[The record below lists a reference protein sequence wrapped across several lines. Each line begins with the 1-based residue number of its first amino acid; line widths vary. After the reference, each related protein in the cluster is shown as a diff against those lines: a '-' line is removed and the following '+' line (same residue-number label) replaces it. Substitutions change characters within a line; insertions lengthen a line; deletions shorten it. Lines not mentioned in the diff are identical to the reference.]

1 MKKNFFK
8 IFNQYIDR
16 QLDKVSPNLK
26 RFKWPFVAFGVIKKL
41 ALLFVF
47 VAQCFSAQTLSSN
60 LSKEKIA
67 LGEKATFRVTING
80 LEGKDVISKPKNELL
95 PFHLEET
102 KDEIN
107 KTYDQYTRT
116 IEFQVFEE
124 GKFIIPELE
133 FSINGAET
141 IKTIPY
147 EITVYNPVNADDQI
161 NDSMN
166 NKQVDLGFSDYW
178 EMYKWYVLGT
188 FIVIALLFVFLGM
201 FKNGVF
207 GKNNKEKPSI
217 HKTLLDLKNLEKKKF
232 AENGNFR
239 MFYVELIDITRDF
252 LTKQYRIPADVLLT
266 DDLIDLM
273 KKTNRISTEN
283 EKVVEEIFLRGD
295 LVKFAKTFPTKEL
308 MQKDFGEIYDF
319 VERSTVDIE
328 AEHLREVN

>member
-1 MKKNFFK
+1 MKKISKKIK
-8 IFNQYIDR
+8 IFFFF
-16 QLDKVSPNLK
+16 LLSVL
-26 RFKWPFVAFGVIKKL
+26 AF
-41 ALLFVF
+41 
-47 VAQCFSAQTLSSN
+47 AQTLSSN
-60 LSKEKIA
+60 LSKDKIA
-67 LGEKATFRVTING
+67 LGEKVTFRVSDNNLRG
-80 LEGKDVISKPKNELL
+80 RDVIYKTKNELL
-95 PFHLEET
+95 PFHFEET
-102 KDEIN
+102 KDDIT
-107 KTYDQYTRT
+107 KTFDNYSRT
-116 IEFQVFEE
+116 IEFQIFDE
-124 GKFIIPELE
+124 GKYTIPPLE
-133 FSINGAET
+133 FSINGEVL
-141 IKTIPY
+141 KTIPY
-147 EITVYNPVNADDQI
+147 EITVYNPVNADEQI
-161 NDSMN
+161 SDIMN
-166 NKQVDLGFSDYW
+166 NKQVELGWKDYW

-217 HKTLLDLKNLEKKKF
+217 HKTLLDLKNLEKKKY

-273 KKTNRISTEN
+273 KHTNKISTEN

>member
-1 MKKNFFK
+1 MKKISKKINIFF
-8 IFNQYIDR
+8 FF
-16 QLDKVSPNLK
+16 LLGV
-26 RFKWPFVAFGVIKKL
+26 FAF
-41 ALLFVF
+41 
-47 VAQCFSAQTLSSN
+47 SQTLSSN
-60 LSKEKIA
+60 LSKDKIA
-67 LGEKATFRVTING
+67 LGEKVTFRVSVNNLKG
-80 LEGKDVISKPKNELL
+80 RDVISMPKNELL
-95 PFHLEET
+95 PFHFEET
-102 KDEIN
+102 KDDIT
-107 KTYDQYTRT
+107 KTFDNYSRT
-116 IEFQVFEE
+116 IEFQIFDE
-124 GKFIIPELE
+124 GNYTIPPLE
-133 FSINGAET
+133 FSINGEVL
-141 IKTIPY
+141 KTIPY
-147 EITVYNPVNADDQI
+147 EITVYNPVNADEQI
-161 NDSMN
+161 SDIMN
-166 NKQVDLGFSDYW
+166 NKQVELGWKDYW
-178 EMYKWYVLGT
+178 EMYKWYVLGA

-217 HKTLLDLKNLEKKKF
+217 HKTLLDLKNLEKKKY

-295 LVKFAKTFPTKEL
+295 LVKFAKAFPTKEL

>member
-1 MKKNFFK
+1 MKKISKKIK
-8 IFNQYIDR
+8 IFFFF
-16 QLDKVSPNLK
+16 LLSVL
-26 RFKWPFVAFGVIKKL
+26 AF
-41 ALLFVF
+41 
-47 VAQCFSAQTLSSN
+47 AQTLSSN
-60 LSKEKIA
+60 LSKDKIA
-67 LGEKATFRVTING
+67 LGEKVTFRVSVNNLKG
-80 LEGKDVISKPKNELL
+80 RDVISMPKNELL
-95 PFHLEET
+95 PFHFEET
-102 KDEIN
+102 KDDIS
-107 KTYDQYTRT
+107 KTFDNYSRT
-116 IEFQVFEE
+116 IEFQIFDE
-124 GKFIIPELE
+124 GKYTIPPLE
-133 FSINGAET
+133 FSINGEVF
-141 IKTIPY
+141 KTIPY
-147 EITVYNPVNADDQI
+147 EITVYNPVNADEQI
-161 NDSMN
+161 SDIMN
-166 NKQVDLGFSDYW
+166 NKQVELGWKDYW

-217 HKTLLDLKNLEKKKF
+217 HKTLLDLKNLEKKKY

-273 KKTNRISTEN
+273 KHTNKISTEN

>member
-1 MKKNFFK
+1 MKKISKKIK
-8 IFNQYIDR
+8 IFFFF
-16 QLDKVSPNLK
+16 LFSVL
-26 RFKWPFVAFGVIKKL
+26 AF
-41 ALLFVF
+41 
-47 VAQCFSAQTLSSN
+47 AQTLSSN
-60 LSKEKIA
+60 LSKDKIA
-67 LGEKATFRVTING
+67 LGEKVTFRVSVNNLKG
-80 LEGKDVISKPKNELL
+80 RDVISMPKNELL
-95 PFHLEET
+95 PFHFEET
-102 KDEIN
+102 KDDIS
-107 KTYDQYTRT
+107 KTFDNYSRT
-116 IEFQVFEE
+116 IEFQIFDE
-124 GKFIIPELE
+124 GKYTIPPLE
-133 FSINGAET
+133 FSINGEVL
-141 IKTIPY
+141 KTIPY
-147 EITVYNPVNADDQI
+147 EITVYNPVNADEQI
-161 NDSMN
+161 SDIMN
-166 NKQVDLGFSDYW
+166 NKQVELGWKDYW
-178 EMYKWYVLGT
+178 EMYKWYVLGA

-217 HKTLLDLKNLEKKKF
+217 HKTLLDLKNLEKKKY

>member
-1 MKKNFFK
+1 MKKISKKIK
-8 IFNQYIDR
+8 IFFFF
-16 QLDKVSPNLK
+16 LLSVL
-26 RFKWPFVAFGVIKKL
+26 AF
-41 ALLFVF
+41 
-47 VAQCFSAQTLSSN
+47 AQTLSSN
-60 LSKEKIA
+60 LSKDKIA
-67 LGEKATFRVTING
+67 LGEKVTFRVSVNNLKG
-80 LEGKDVISKPKNELL
+80 RDVISMPKNELL
-95 PFHLEET
+95 PFHFEET
-102 KDEIN
+102 KDDIS
-107 KTYDQYTRT
+107 KTFNNYSRT
-116 IEFQVFEE
+116 IEFQIFDE
-124 GKFIIPELE
+124 GKYTIPPLE
-133 FSINGAET
+133 FSINGEVL
-141 IKTIPY
+141 KTIPY
-147 EITVYNPVNADDQI
+147 EITVYNPVNADEQI
-161 NDSMN
+161 SDIMN
-166 NKQVDLGFSDYW
+166 NKQVELGWKDYW

-217 HKTLLDLKNLEKKKF
+217 HKTLLDLKNLEKKKY

-273 KKTNRISTEN
+273 KHTNKISTEN

>member
-1 MKKNFFK
+1 MKKISKKINIFF
-8 IFNQYIDR
+8 FF
-16 QLDKVSPNLK
+16 LFSVL
-26 RFKWPFVAFGVIKKL
+26 AF
-41 ALLFVF
+41 
-47 VAQCFSAQTLSSN
+47 SQTLSSN

-67 LGEKATFRVTING
+67 LGEKATLRISINNLRG
-80 LEGKDVISKPKNELL
+80 RDVISMPKNELL
-95 PFHLEET
+95 PFHFEET
-102 KDEIN
+102 KDDIT
-107 KTYDQYTRT
+107 KTFDNYSRT
-116 IEFQVFEE
+116 IEFQIFDE
-124 GKFIIPELE
+124 GNYTIPPLE
-133 FSINGAET
+133 FSINGEVL
-141 IKTIPY
+141 KTIPY
-147 EITVYNPVNADDQI
+147 EITVYNPVNADEQI
-161 NDSMN
+161 SDIMN
-166 NKQVDLGFSDYW
+166 NKQVELGWKDYW
-178 EMYKWYVLGT
+178 EMYKWYVLGA

-217 HKTLLDLKNLEKKKF
+217 HKTLLDLKNLEKKKY

-273 KKTNRISTEN
+273 KHTNKISTEN

-295 LVKFAKTFPTKEL
+295 LVKFAKAFPTKEL

>member
-1 MKKNFFK
+1 MKKISKKIK
-8 IFNQYIDR
+8 IFFFF
-16 QLDKVSPNLK
+16 LLSVL
-26 RFKWPFVAFGVIKKL
+26 AF
-41 ALLFVF
+41 
-47 VAQCFSAQTLSSN
+47 AQTLSSN

-67 LGEKATFRVTING
+67 LGEKATLRISINNLRG
-80 LEGKDVISKPKNELL
+80 RDVISKPKNELL
-95 PFHLEET
+95 PFHFEET
-102 KDEIN
+102 KDDIT
-107 KTYDQYTRT
+107 KTFDNYSRT
-116 IEFQVFEE
+116 IEFQIFDE
-124 GKFIIPELE
+124 GNYTIPPLE
-133 FSINGAET
+133 FSINGEVL
-141 IKTIPY
+141 KTIPY
-147 EITVYNPVNADDQI
+147 EITVYNPVNADEEISDI
-161 NDSMN
+161 MN
-166 NKQVDLGFSDYW
+166 NKQVELGWKDYW
-178 EMYKWYVLGT
+178 EMYKWYVLGA

-217 HKTLLDLKNLEKKKF
+217 HKTLLELKNLEKKKY

-273 KKTNRISTEN
+273 KHTNKISTEN

-295 LVKFAKTFPTKEL
+295 LVKFAKAFPTKEL

>member
-1 MKKNFFK
+1 MGV
-8 IFNQYIDR
+8 
-16 QLDKVSPNLK
+16 L
-26 RFKWPFVAFGVIKKL
+26 AF
-41 ALLFVF
+41 
-47 VAQCFSAQTLSSN
+47 SQTLSSN
-60 LSKEKIA
+60 LSKDKIA
-67 LGEKATFRVTING
+67 LGEKVTFRVSVNNLKG
-80 LEGKDVISKPKNELL
+80 RDVISMPKNELL
-95 PFHLEET
+95 PFHFEET
-102 KDEIN
+102 KDDIS
-107 KTYDQYTRT
+107 KTFDNYSRT
-116 IEFQVFEE
+116 IEFQIFDE
-124 GKFIIPELE
+124 GKYTIPPLE
-133 FSINGAET
+133 FSINGEVL
-141 IKTIPY
+141 KTIPY
-147 EITVYNPVNADDQI
+147 EITVYNPVNADEQI
-161 NDSMN
+161 SDIMN
-166 NKQVDLGFSDYW
+166 NKQVELGWKDYW
-178 EMYKWYVLGT
+178 EMYKWYVLGA

-217 HKTLLDLKNLEKKKF
+217 HKTLLDLKNLEKKKY

-273 KKTNRISTEN
+273 KHTNKISTEN

-295 LVKFAKTFPTKEL
+295 LVKFAKAFPTKEL

>member
-1 MKKNFFK
+1 MKKISKKINIFF
-8 IFNQYIDR
+8 FF
-16 QLDKVSPNLK
+16 LLGVL
-26 RFKWPFVAFGVIKKL
+26 AFT
-41 ALLFVF
+41 
-47 VAQCFSAQTLSSN
+47 QTLSSN
-60 LSKEKIA
+60 LSKDKIA
-67 LGEKATFRVTING
+67 LGEKVTFRVSVNNLKG
-80 LEGKDVISKPKNELL
+80 RDVISMPKNELL
-95 PFHLEET
+95 PFHFEET
-102 KDEIN
+102 KDDIT
-107 KTYDQYTRT
+107 KTFDNYSRT
-116 IEFQVFEE
+116 IEFQIFDE
-124 GKFIIPELE
+124 GKYTIPPLE
-133 FSINGAET
+133 FSINGEVL
-141 IKTIPY
+141 KTIPY
-147 EITVYNPVNADDQI
+147 EITVYNPVNADEQI
-161 NDSMN
+161 SDIMN
-166 NKQVDLGFSDYW
+166 NKQVELGWKDYW

-217 HKTLLDLKNLEKKKF
+217 HKTLLDLKNLEKKKY

>member
-1 MKKNFFK
+1 MKKISKKIK
-8 IFNQYIDR
+8 IFFFF
-16 QLDKVSPNLK
+16 LLSVL
-26 RFKWPFVAFGVIKKL
+26 AF
-41 ALLFVF
+41 
-47 VAQCFSAQTLSSN
+47 AQTLSSN

-67 LGEKATFRVTING
+67 LGEKVTFRVSVNNLKG
-80 LEGKDVISKPKNELL
+80 RDVISMPKNELL
-95 PFHLEET
+95 PFHFEET
-102 KDEIN
+102 KDDIT
-107 KTYDQYTRT
+107 KTFDNYSRT
-116 IEFQVFEE
+116 IEFQIFDE
-124 GKFIIPELE
+124 GNYTIPPLE
-133 FSINGAET
+133 FSINGEVL
-141 IKTIPY
+141 KTIPY
-147 EITVYNPVNADDQI
+147 EITVYNPVNADEQI
-161 NDSMN
+161 SDIMN
-166 NKQVDLGFSDYW
+166 NKQVELGWKDYW
-178 EMYKWYVLGT
+178 EMYKWYVLGA

-217 HKTLLDLKNLEKKKF
+217 HKTLLDLKNLEKKKY

>member
-1 MKKNFFK
+1 MKKISKKINIFF
-8 IFNQYIDR
+8 FF
-16 QLDKVSPNLK
+16 LLGVL
-26 RFKWPFVAFGVIKKL
+26 AF
-41 ALLFVF
+41 
-47 VAQCFSAQTLSSN
+47 SQTLSSN
-60 LSKEKIA
+60 LSKDKIA
-67 LGEKATFRVTING
+67 LGEKVTFRVSVNNLKG
-80 LEGKDVISKPKNELL
+80 RDVISMPKNELL
-95 PFHLEET
+95 PFHFEET
-102 KDEIN
+102 KDDIT
-107 KTYDQYTRT
+107 KTFDNYSRT
-116 IEFQVFEE
+116 IEFQIFDE
-124 GKFIIPELE
+124 GKYTIPPLE
-133 FSINGAET
+133 FSINGEVV
-141 IKTIPY
+141 KTIPY
-147 EITVYNPVNADDQI
+147 EMTVYNPVNADEQI
-161 NDSMN
+161 SDIMN
-166 NKQVDLGFSDYW
+166 NKQVELGWKDYW

-217 HKTLLDLKNLEKKKF
+217 HKTLLDLKNLEKKKY

-239 MFYVELIDITRDF
+239 MFYVELIDITREF

-273 KKTNRISTEN
+273 KHTNKISTEN

>member
-1 MKKNFFK
+1 MKKISKKIK
-8 IFNQYIDR
+8 IFFFF
-16 QLDKVSPNLK
+16 LLSVL
-26 RFKWPFVAFGVIKKL
+26 AF
-41 ALLFVF
+41 
-47 VAQCFSAQTLSSN
+47 AQTLSSN

-67 LGEKATFRVTING
+67 LGEKVTFRVSVNNLKG
-80 LEGKDVISKPKNELL
+80 RDVISMPKNELL
-95 PFHLEET
+95 PFHFEET
-102 KDEIN
+102 KDDIS
-107 KTYDQYTRT
+107 KTFDNYSRT
-116 IEFQVFEE
+116 IEFQIFDE
-124 GKFIIPELE
+124 GNYTIPPLE
-133 FSINGAET
+133 FSINGEVL
-141 IKTIPY
+141 KTIPY
-147 EITVYNPVNADDQI
+147 EITVYNPVNADEQI
-161 NDSMN
+161 SDIMN
-166 NKQVDLGFSDYW
+166 NKQVELGWKDYW
-178 EMYKWYVLGT
+178 EMYKWYVLGA

-217 HKTLLDLKNLEKKKF
+217 HKTLLDLKNLEKKKY

>member
-1 MKKNFFK
+1 MKKISKKINIFF
-8 IFNQYIDR
+8 FF
-16 QLDKVSPNLK
+16 LLGV
-26 RFKWPFVAFGVIKKL
+26 FAF
-41 ALLFVF
+41 
-47 VAQCFSAQTLSSN
+47 SQTLSSN
-60 LSKEKIA
+60 LSKDKIA
-67 LGEKATFRVTING
+67 LGEKVTFRVSVNNLKG
-80 LEGKDVISKPKNELL
+80 RDVISMPKNELL
-95 PFHLEET
+95 PFHFEET
-102 KDEIN
+102 KDDIT
-107 KTYDQYTRT
+107 KTFDNYSRT
-116 IEFQVFEE
+116 IEFQIFDE
-124 GKFIIPELE
+124 GNYTIPPLE
-133 FSINGAET
+133 FSINGEVL
-141 IKTIPY
+141 KTIPY
-147 EITVYNPVNADDQI
+147 EITVYNPVNADEQI
-161 NDSMN
+161 SDIMN
-166 NKQVDLGFSDYW
+166 NKQVELGWKDYW

-217 HKTLLDLKNLEKKKF
+217 HKTLLDLKNLEKKKY

-239 MFYVELIDITRDF
+239 MFYVELIDITREF

-273 KKTNRISTEN
+273 KHTNKISTEN

-328 AEHLREVN
+328 VEHLREVN

>member
-1 MKKNFFK
+1 MKKISKKIK
-8 IFNQYIDR
+8 IFFFF
-16 QLDKVSPNLK
+16 LLSVL
-26 RFKWPFVAFGVIKKL
+26 AF
-41 ALLFVF
+41 
-47 VAQCFSAQTLSSN
+47 AQTLSSN

-67 LGEKATFRVTING
+67 LGEKATLRISINNLRG
-80 LEGKDVISKPKNELL
+80 RDVISKPKNELL
-95 PFHLEET
+95 PFHFEET
-102 KDEIN
+102 KDDIS
-107 KTYDQYTRT
+107 KTFDNYSRT
-116 IEFQVFEE
+116 IEFQIFDE
-124 GKFIIPELE
+124 GKYTIPPLE
-133 FSINGAET
+133 FSINGEVL
-141 IKTIPY
+141 KTIPY
-147 EITVYNPVNADDQI
+147 EITVYNPVNADEQI
-161 NDSMN
+161 SDIMN
-166 NKQVDLGFSDYW
+166 NKQVELGWKDYW

-217 HKTLLDLKNLEKKKF
+217 HKTLLDLKNLEKKKY

-273 KKTNRISTEN
+273 KHTNKISTEN

>member
-1 MKKNFFK
+1 MKKISKKIK
-8 IFNQYIDR
+8 IFFFF
-16 QLDKVSPNLK
+16 LLSVL
-26 RFKWPFVAFGVIKKL
+26 AF
-41 ALLFVF
+41 
-47 VAQCFSAQTLSSN
+47 AQTLSSN

-67 LGEKATFRVTING
+67 LGEKATLRISVNNLKG
-80 LEGKDVISKPKNELL
+80 RDVISMPKNELL
-95 PFHLEET
+95 PFHFEET
-102 KDEIN
+102 KDDIT
-107 KTYDQYTRT
+107 KTFDNYSRT
-116 IEFQVFEE
+116 IEFQIFDE
-124 GKFIIPELE
+124 GKYTIPPLE
-133 FSINGAET
+133 FSINGEVL
-141 IKTIPY
+141 KTIPY
-147 EITVYNPVNADDQI
+147 EITVYNPVNADEQI
-161 NDSMN
+161 SDIMN
-166 NKQVDLGFSDYW
+166 NKQVELGWKDYW
-178 EMYKWYVLGT
+178 EMYKWYVLGA

-217 HKTLLDLKNLEKKKF
+217 HKTLLDLKNLEKKKY

-273 KKTNRISTEN
+273 KHTNKISTEN

>member
-1 MKKNFFK
+1 MKKISKKIK
-8 IFNQYIDR
+8 IFFFF
-16 QLDKVSPNLK
+16 LLSVL
-26 RFKWPFVAFGVIKKL
+26 AF
-41 ALLFVF
+41 
-47 VAQCFSAQTLSSN
+47 AQTLSSN
-60 LSKEKIA
+60 LSKDKIA
-67 LGEKATFRVTING
+67 LGEKVTFRVSVNNLKG
-80 LEGKDVISKPKNELL
+80 RDVISMPKNELL
-95 PFHLEET
+95 PFHFEET
-102 KDEIN
+102 KDDIS
-107 KTYDQYTRT
+107 KTFNNYSRT
-116 IEFQVFEE
+116 IEFQIFDE
-124 GKFIIPELE
+124 GKYTIPPLE
-133 FSINGAET
+133 FSINGEVL
-141 IKTIPY
+141 KTIPY
-147 EITVYNPVNADDQI
+147 EITVYNPVNADEQI
-161 NDSMN
+161 SDIMN
-166 NKQVDLGFSDYW
+166 NKQVELGWKDYW

-217 HKTLLDLKNLEKKKF
+217 HKTLLDLKNLEKKKY

-239 MFYVELIDITRDF
+239 MFYVELIDITREF

-273 KKTNRISTEN
+273 KHTNKISTEN

>member
-1 MKKNFFK
+1 MKKISKKIK
-8 IFNQYIDR
+8 IFFFF
-16 QLDKVSPNLK
+16 LLSVL
-26 RFKWPFVAFGVIKKL
+26 AF
-41 ALLFVF
+41 
-47 VAQCFSAQTLSSN
+47 AQTLSSN
-60 LSKEKIA
+60 LSKDKIA
-67 LGEKATFRVTING
+67 LGEKVTFRVSVNNLKG
-80 LEGKDVISKPKNELL
+80 RDVISMPKNELL
-95 PFHLEET
+95 PFHFEET
-102 KDEIN
+102 KDDIT
-107 KTYDQYTRT
+107 KTFDNYSRT
-116 IEFQVFEE
+116 IEFQIFDE
-124 GKFIIPELE
+124 GKYTIPPLE
-133 FSINGAET
+133 FSINGEVL
-141 IKTIPY
+141 KTIPY
-147 EITVYNPVNADDQI
+147 EITVYNPVNADEQI
-161 NDSMN
+161 SDIMN
-166 NKQVDLGFSDYW
+166 NKQVELGWKDYW
-178 EMYKWYVLGT
+178 EMYKWYVLGA

-217 HKTLLDLKNLEKKKF
+217 HKTLLDLKNLEKKKY

-239 MFYVELIDITRDF
+239 MFYVELIDITREF

-273 KKTNRISTEN
+273 KHTNKISTEN

>member
-1 MKKNFFK
+1 MKKISKKINIFF
-8 IFNQYIDR
+8 FF
-16 QLDKVSPNLK
+16 LLSVL
-26 RFKWPFVAFGVIKKL
+26 AF
-41 ALLFVF
+41 
-47 VAQCFSAQTLSSN
+47 SQTLSSN
-60 LSKEKIA
+60 LSKDKIA
-67 LGEKATFRVTING
+67 LGEKVTFRVSVNNLKG
-80 LEGKDVISKPKNELL
+80 RDVISMPKNELL
-95 PFHLEET
+95 PFHFEET
-102 KDEIN
+102 KDDIT
-107 KTYDQYTRT
+107 KTFDNYSRT
-116 IEFQVFEE
+116 IEFQIFDE
-124 GKFIIPELE
+124 GKYTIPPLE
-133 FSINGAET
+133 FSINGEVL
-141 IKTIPY
+141 KTIPY
-147 EITVYNPVNADDQI
+147 EITVYNPVNADEQI
-161 NDSMN
+161 SDIMN
-166 NKQVDLGFSDYW
+166 NKQVELGWKDYW

-217 HKTLLDLKNLEKKKF
+217 HKTLLDLKNLEKKKY

-273 KKTNRISTEN
+273 KHTNKISTEN

>member
-1 MKKNFFK
+1 MKKISKKINIFF
-8 IFNQYIDR
+8 FF
-16 QLDKVSPNLK
+16 LLGV
-26 RFKWPFVAFGVIKKL
+26 FAF
-41 ALLFVF
+41 
-47 VAQCFSAQTLSSN
+47 SQTLSSN
-60 LSKEKIA
+60 LSKDKIA
-67 LGEKATFRVTING
+67 LGEKVTFRISVNNLKG
-80 LEGKDVISKPKNELL
+80 RDVISMPKNELL
-95 PFHLEET
+95 PFHFEET
-102 KDEIN
+102 KDDIS
-107 KTYDQYTRT
+107 KTFNNYSRT
-116 IEFQVFEE
+116 IEFQIFDE
-124 GKFIIPELE
+124 GKYTIPPLE
-133 FSINGAET
+133 FSINGEVL
-141 IKTIPY
+141 KTIPY
-147 EITVYNPVNADDQI
+147 EITVYNPVNADEQI
-161 NDSMN
+161 SDIMN
-166 NKQVDLGFSDYW
+166 NKQVELGWKDYW

-217 HKTLLDLKNLEKKKF
+217 HKTLLDLKNLEKKKY

-273 KKTNRISTEN
+273 KHTNKISTEN
-283 EKVVEEIFLRGD
+283 EKVIEEIFLRGD

>member
-1 MKKNFFK
+1 MKKISKKIK
-8 IFNQYIDR
+8 IFFFF
-16 QLDKVSPNLK
+16 LLSVL
-26 RFKWPFVAFGVIKKL
+26 AF
-41 ALLFVF
+41 
-47 VAQCFSAQTLSSN
+47 AQTLSSN

-67 LGEKATFRVTING
+67 LGEKATLRISINNLRG
-80 LEGKDVISKPKNELL
+80 RDVISKPKNELL
-95 PFHLEET
+95 PFHFEET
-102 KDEIN
+102 KDDIT
-107 KTYDQYTRT
+107 KTFDNYSRT
-116 IEFQVFEE
+116 IEFQIFDE
-124 GKFIIPELE
+124 GNYTIPPLE
-133 FSINGAET
+133 FSINGEVL
-141 IKTIPY
+141 KTIPY
-147 EITVYNPVNADDQI
+147 EITVYNPVNADEQI
-161 NDSMN
+161 SDIMN
-166 NKQVDLGFSDYW
+166 NKQVELGWKDYW
-178 EMYKWYVLGT
+178 EMYKWYVLGA

-217 HKTLLDLKNLEKKKF
+217 HKTLLELKNLEKKKY

>member
-1 MKKNFFK
+1 MKKISKKIK
-8 IFNQYIDR
+8 IFFFF
-16 QLDKVSPNLK
+16 LLSVL
-26 RFKWPFVAFGVIKKL
+26 AF
-41 ALLFVF
+41 
-47 VAQCFSAQTLSSN
+47 AQTLSSN

-67 LGEKATFRVTING
+67 LGEKATLRISINNLRG
-80 LEGKDVISKPKNELL
+80 RDVISKPKNELL
-95 PFHLEET
+95 PFHFEET
-102 KDEIN
+102 KDDIS
-107 KTYDQYTRT
+107 KTFNNYSRT
-116 IEFQVFEE
+116 IEFQIFDE
-124 GKFIIPELE
+124 GKYTIPPLE
-133 FSINGAET
+133 FSINGEVL
-141 IKTIPY
+141 KTIPY
-147 EITVYNPVNADDQI
+147 EITVYNPVNADEQI
-161 NDSMN
+161 SDIMN
-166 NKQVDLGFSDYW
+166 NKQVELGWKDYW
-178 EMYKWYVLGT
+178 EMYKWYVLGA

-217 HKTLLDLKNLEKKKF
+217 HKTLLDLKNLEKKKY

-273 KKTNRISTEN
+273 KHTNKISTEN

-295 LVKFAKTFPTKEL
+295 LVKFAKAFPTKEL

>member
-1 MKKNFFK
+1 MKKISKKINIFF
-8 IFNQYIDR
+8 FF
-16 QLDKVSPNLK
+16 LLGVL
-26 RFKWPFVAFGVIKKL
+26 AF
-41 ALLFVF
+41 
-47 VAQCFSAQTLSSN
+47 SQTLSSN
-60 LSKEKIA
+60 LSKDKIA
-67 LGEKATFRVTING
+67 LGEKVTFRVSVNNLKG
-80 LEGKDVISKPKNELL
+80 RDVISMPKNELL
-95 PFHLEET
+95 PFHFEET
-102 KDEIN
+102 KDDIS
-107 KTYDQYTRT
+107 KTFDNYSRT
-116 IEFQVFEE
+116 IEFQIFDE
-124 GKFIIPELE
+124 GKYTIPPLE
-133 FSINGAET
+133 FSINGEVL
-141 IKTIPY
+141 KTIPY
-147 EITVYNPVNADDQI
+147 EITVYNPVNADEQI
-161 NDSMN
+161 SDIMN
-166 NKQVDLGFSDYW
+166 NKQVELGWKDYW

-217 HKTLLDLKNLEKKKF
+217 HKTLLDLKNLEKKKY

-273 KKTNRISTEN
+273 KHTNKISTEN

>member
-1 MKKNFFK
+1 MKKISKKIK
-8 IFNQYIDR
+8 IFFFF
-16 QLDKVSPNLK
+16 LLSVL
-26 RFKWPFVAFGVIKKL
+26 AF
-41 ALLFVF
+41 
-47 VAQCFSAQTLSSN
+47 AQTLSSN
-60 LSKEKIA
+60 LSKEKIV
-67 LGEKATFRVTING
+67 LGEKATLRISINNLRG
-80 LEGKDVISKPKNELL
+80 RDVISKPKNELL
-95 PFHLEET
+95 PFHFEET
-102 KDEIN
+102 KDDIT
-107 KTYDQYTRT
+107 KTFDNYSRT
-116 IEFQVFEE
+116 IEFQIFDE
-124 GKFIIPELE
+124 GKYTIPPLE
-133 FSINGAET
+133 FSINGEVL
-141 IKTIPY
+141 KTIPY
-147 EITVYNPVNADDQI
+147 EITVYNPVNADEQI
-161 NDSMN
+161 SDIMN
-166 NKQVDLGFSDYW
+166 NKQVELGWKDYW
-178 EMYKWYVLGT
+178 EMYKWYVLGA

-217 HKTLLDLKNLEKKKF
+217 HKTLLDLKNLEKKKY

-239 MFYVELIDITRDF
+239 MFYVELIDITREF

-273 KKTNRISTEN
+273 KHTNKISTEN

>member
-1 MKKNFFK
+1 MKKISKKIK
-8 IFNQYIDR
+8 IFFFF
-16 QLDKVSPNLK
+16 LLSVL
-26 RFKWPFVAFGVIKKL
+26 AF
-41 ALLFVF
+41 
-47 VAQCFSAQTLSSN
+47 AQTLSSN

-67 LGEKATFRVTING
+67 LGEKVTFRVSVNNLKG
-80 LEGKDVISKPKNELL
+80 RDVISMPKNELL
-95 PFHLEET
+95 PFHFEET
-102 KDEIN
+102 KDDIS
-107 KTYDQYTRT
+107 KTFNNYSRT
-116 IEFQVFEE
+116 IEFQIFDE
-124 GKFIIPELE
+124 GKYTIPPLE
-133 FSINGAET
+133 FSINGEVL
-141 IKTIPY
+141 KTIPY
-147 EITVYNPVNADDQI
+147 EITVYNPVNADEQI
-161 NDSMN
+161 SDIMN
-166 NKQVDLGFSDYW
+166 NKQVELGWKDYW

-217 HKTLLDLKNLEKKKF
+217 HKTLLDLKNLEKKKY

-239 MFYVELIDITRDF
+239 MFYVELIDITREF

-273 KKTNRISTEN
+273 KHTNKISTEN

>member
-1 MKKNFFK
+1 MKNISKKINIFF
-8 IFNQYIDR
+8 FF
-16 QLDKVSPNLK
+16 LLGVL
-26 RFKWPFVAFGVIKKL
+26 AF
-41 ALLFVF
+41 
-47 VAQCFSAQTLSSN
+47 SQTLSSN
-60 LSKEKIA
+60 LSKDKIA
-67 LGEKATFRVTING
+67 LGEKVTFRVSVNNLKG
-80 LEGKDVISKPKNELL
+80 RDVISMPKNELL
-95 PFHLEET
+95 PFHFEET
-102 KDEIN
+102 KDDIT
-107 KTYDQYTRT
+107 KTFDNYSRT
-116 IEFQVFEE
+116 IEFQIFDE
-124 GKFIIPELE
+124 GKYTIPPLE
-133 FSINGAET
+133 FSINGEVL
-141 IKTIPY
+141 KTIPY
-147 EITVYNPVNADDQI
+147 EITVYNPVNADEQI
-161 NDSMN
+161 SDIMN
-166 NKQVDLGFSDYW
+166 NKQVELGWKDYW
-178 EMYKWYVLGT
+178 EMYKWYVLGA

-217 HKTLLDLKNLEKKKF
+217 HKTLLELKNLEKKKY

-295 LVKFAKTFPTKEL
+295 LVKFAKAFPTKEL

>member
-1 MKKNFFK
+1 MKKISKKIK
-8 IFNQYIDR
+8 IFFFF
-16 QLDKVSPNLK
+16 LLGV
-26 RFKWPFVAFGVIKKL
+26 FAF
-41 ALLFVF
+41 
-47 VAQCFSAQTLSSN
+47 SQTLSSN
-60 LSKEKIA
+60 LSKDKIA
-67 LGEKATFRVTING
+67 LGEKATLRISINNLRG
-80 LEGKDVISKPKNELL
+80 RDVISKPKNELL
-95 PFHLEET
+95 PFHFEET
-102 KDEIN
+102 KDDIT
-107 KTYDQYTRT
+107 KTFDNYSRT
-116 IEFQVFEE
+116 IEFQIFDE
-124 GKFIIPELE
+124 GKYTIPPLE
-133 FSINGAET
+133 FSINGEVL
-141 IKTIPY
+141 KTIPY
-147 EITVYNPVNADDQI
+147 EITVYNPVNADEQI
-161 NDSMN
+161 SDIMN
-166 NKQVDLGFSDYW
+166 NKQVELGWKDYW

-217 HKTLLDLKNLEKKKF
+217 HKTLLDLKNLEKKKY

-239 MFYVELIDITRDF
+239 MFYVELIDITREF

-273 KKTNRISTEN
+273 KHTNKISTEN

>member
-1 MKKNFFK
+1 MKKISKKIK
-8 IFNQYIDR
+8 IFFFF
-16 QLDKVSPNLK
+16 LLGVL
-26 RFKWPFVAFGVIKKL
+26 AF
-41 ALLFVF
+41 
-47 VAQCFSAQTLSSN
+47 AQTLSSN
-60 LSKEKIA
+60 LSKDKIA
-67 LGEKATFRVTING
+67 LGEKVTFRVSVNNLKG
-80 LEGKDVISKPKNELL
+80 SDVISMPKNELL
-95 PFHLEET
+95 PFHFEET
-102 KDEIN
+102 KDDIS
-107 KTYDQYTRT
+107 KTFNNYSRT
-116 IEFQVFEE
+116 IEFQIFDE
-124 GKFIIPELE
+124 GKYTIPPLE
-133 FSINGAET
+133 FSINGEVL
-141 IKTIPY
+141 KTIPY
-147 EITVYNPVNADDQI
+147 EITVYNPVNADEQI
-161 NDSMN
+161 SDIMN
-166 NKQVDLGFSDYW
+166 NKQVELGWKDYW

-207 GKNNKEKPSI
+207 GKNNKEIPSI
-217 HKTLLDLKNLEKKKF
+217 HKTLLDLKNLEKKKY

-273 KKTNRISTEN
+273 KHTNKISTEN

>member
-1 MKKNFFK
+1 MKKISKKINIFF
-8 IFNQYIDR
+8 FF
-16 QLDKVSPNLK
+16 LLGVL
-26 RFKWPFVAFGVIKKL
+26 AF
-41 ALLFVF
+41 
-47 VAQCFSAQTLSSN
+47 SQTLSSN
-60 LSKEKIA
+60 LSKDKIA
-67 LGEKATFRVTING
+67 LGEKVTFRVSVNNLKG
-80 LEGKDVISKPKNELL
+80 SDVISMPKNELL
-95 PFHLEET
+95 PFHFEET
-102 KDEIN
+102 KDDIS
-107 KTYDQYTRT
+107 KTFNNYSRT
-116 IEFQVFEE
+116 IEFQIFDE
-124 GKFIIPELE
+124 GKYTIPPLE
-133 FSINGAET
+133 FSINGEVL
-141 IKTIPY
+141 KTIPY
-147 EITVYNPVNADDQI
+147 EITVYNPVNADEQI
-161 NDSMN
+161 SDIMN
-166 NKQVDLGFSDYW
+166 NKQVELGWKDYW

-188 FIVIALLFVFLGM
+188 FIVLALLFVFLGM

-217 HKTLLDLKNLEKKKF
+217 HKTLLDLKNLEKKKY

-273 KKTNRISTEN
+273 KHTNKISTEN
-283 EKVVEEIFLRGD
+283 EKVIEEIFLRGD

>member
-1 MKKNFFK
+1 MKKISKKIK
-8 IFNQYIDR
+8 IFFFF
-16 QLDKVSPNLK
+16 LLSVL
-26 RFKWPFVAFGVIKKL
+26 AF
-41 ALLFVF
+41 
-47 VAQCFSAQTLSSN
+47 AQTLSSN

-67 LGEKATFRVTING
+67 LGEKVTFRVSVNNLKG
-80 LEGKDVISKPKNELL
+80 RDVISMPKNELL
-95 PFHLEET
+95 PFHFEET
-102 KDEIN
+102 KDDIS
-107 KTYDQYTRT
+107 KTFDNYSRT
-116 IEFQVFEE
+116 IEFQIFDE
-124 GKFIIPELE
+124 GKYTIPPLE
-133 FSINGAET
+133 FSINGEVL
-141 IKTIPY
+141 KTIPY
-147 EITVYNPVNADDQI
+147 EITVYNPVNADEQI
-161 NDSMN
+161 SDIMN
-166 NKQVDLGFSDYW
+166 NKQVELGWKDYW

-217 HKTLLDLKNLEKKKF
+217 HKTLLDLKNLEKKKY

-273 KKTNRISTEN
+273 KHTNKISTEN

>member
-1 MKKNFFK
+1 MKKISKKIK
-8 IFNQYIDR
+8 IFFFF
-16 QLDKVSPNLK
+16 LLGVL
-26 RFKWPFVAFGVIKKL
+26 AF
-41 ALLFVF
+41 
-47 VAQCFSAQTLSSN
+47 SQTLSSN

-67 LGEKATFRVTING
+67 LGEKVTFRVSVNNLKG
-80 LEGKDVISKPKNELL
+80 RDVISMPKNELL
-95 PFHLEET
+95 PFHFEET
-102 KDEIN
+102 KDDIT
-107 KTYDQYTRT
+107 KTFDNYSRT
-116 IEFQVFEE
+116 IEFQIFDE
-124 GKFIIPELE
+124 GKYTIPPLE
-133 FSINGAET
+133 FSINGEVL
-141 IKTIPY
+141 KTIPY
-147 EITVYNPVNADDQI
+147 EITVYNPVNADEQI
-161 NDSMN
+161 SDIMN
-166 NKQVDLGFSDYW
+166 NKQVELGWKDYW

-217 HKTLLDLKNLEKKKF
+217 HKTLLDLKNLEKKKY

-273 KKTNRISTEN
+273 KHTNKISTEN
-283 EKVVEEIFLRGD
+283 EKVIEEIFLRGD

>member
-1 MKKNFFK
+1 MKKISKKIK
-8 IFNQYIDR
+8 IFFFF
-16 QLDKVSPNLK
+16 LLGV
-26 RFKWPFVAFGVIKKL
+26 FAF
-41 ALLFVF
+41 
-47 VAQCFSAQTLSSN
+47 SQTLSSN
-60 LSKEKIA
+60 LSKDKIA
-67 LGEKATFRVTING
+67 LGEKVTFRVSVNNLKG
-80 LEGKDVISKPKNELL
+80 RDVISMPKNELL
-95 PFHLEET
+95 PFHFEET
-102 KDEIN
+102 KDDIS
-107 KTYDQYTRT
+107 KTFNNYSRT
-116 IEFQVFEE
+116 IEFQIFDE
-124 GKFIIPELE
+124 GKYTIPPLE
-133 FSINGAET
+133 FSINGE
-141 IKTIPY
+141 ILKTIPY
-147 EITVYNPVNADDQI
+147 EITVYNPVNADEQI
-161 NDSMN
+161 SDIMN
-166 NKQVDLGFSDYW
+166 NKQVELGWKDYW
-178 EMYKWYVLGT
+178 EMYKWYVLGA

-217 HKTLLDLKNLEKKKF
+217 HKTLLDLKNLEKKKY

-273 KKTNRISTEN
+273 KHTNKISTEN

>member
-1 MKKNFFK
+1 MKKISKKINIFF
-8 IFNQYIDR
+8 FF
-16 QLDKVSPNLK
+16 LFSVL
-26 RFKWPFVAFGVIKKL
+26 AF
-41 ALLFVF
+41 
-47 VAQCFSAQTLSSN
+47 SQTLSSN
-60 LSKEKIA
+60 LSKDKIA
-67 LGEKATFRVTING
+67 LGEKVTFRVSVNNLKG
-80 LEGKDVISKPKNELL
+80 RDVISMPKNELL
-95 PFHLEET
+95 PFHFEET
-102 KDEIN
+102 KDDIS
-107 KTYDQYTRT
+107 KTFDNYSRT
-116 IEFQVFEE
+116 IEFQIFDE
-124 GKFIIPELE
+124 GKYTIPPLE
-133 FSINGAET
+133 FSINGEVL
-141 IKTIPY
+141 KTIPY
-147 EITVYNPVNADDQI
+147 EITVYNPVNADEQI
-161 NDSMN
+161 SDIMN
-166 NKQVDLGFSDYW
+166 NKQVELGWKDYW

-217 HKTLLDLKNLEKKKF
+217 HKTLLDLKNLEKKKY

-239 MFYVELIDITRDF
+239 MFYVELIDITREF

-273 KKTNRISTEN
+273 KHTNKISTEN

>member
-1 MKKNFFK
+1 MKKISKKINIFF
-8 IFNQYIDR
+8 FF
-16 QLDKVSPNLK
+16 LLGVL
-26 RFKWPFVAFGVIKKL
+26 AF
-41 ALLFVF
+41 
-47 VAQCFSAQTLSSN
+47 SQTLSSN
-60 LSKEKIA
+60 LSKDKIA
-67 LGEKATFRVTING
+67 LGEKVTFRVSVNNLKG
-80 LEGKDVISKPKNELL
+80 RDVISMPKNELL
-95 PFHLEET
+95 PFHFEET
-102 KDEIN
+102 KDDIS
-107 KTYDQYTRT
+107 KTFDNYSRT
-116 IEFQVFEE
+116 IEFQIFDE
-124 GKFIIPELE
+124 GKYTIPPLE
-133 FSINGAET
+133 FSINGEVL
-141 IKTIPY
+141 KTIPY
-147 EITVYNPVNADDQI
+147 EITVYNPVNADEQI
-161 NDSMN
+161 SDIMN
-166 NKQVDLGFSDYW
+166 NKQVELGWKDYW
-178 EMYKWYVLGT
+178 EMYKWYVLGA

-217 HKTLLDLKNLEKKKF
+217 HKTLLDLKNLEKKKY

-295 LVKFAKTFPTKEL
+295 LVKFAKAFPTKEL

>member
-1 MKKNFFK
+1 MKKISKKINIFF
-8 IFNQYIDR
+8 FF
-16 QLDKVSPNLK
+16 LFSVL
-26 RFKWPFVAFGVIKKL
+26 AF
-41 ALLFVF
+41 
-47 VAQCFSAQTLSSN
+47 SQTLSSN
-60 LSKEKIA
+60 LSKDKIA
-67 LGEKATFRVTING
+67 LGEKVTFRVSVNNLKG
-80 LEGKDVISKPKNELL
+80 RDVISMPKNELL
-95 PFHLEET
+95 PFHFEET
-102 KDEIN
+102 KDDIT
-107 KTYDQYTRT
+107 KTFDNYSRT
-116 IEFQVFEE
+116 IEFQIFDE
-124 GKFIIPELE
+124 GKYTIPPLE
-133 FSINGAET
+133 FSINGEVL
-141 IKTIPY
+141 KTIPY
-147 EITVYNPVNADDQI
+147 EITVYNPVNADEQI
-161 NDSMN
+161 SDIMN
-166 NKQVDLGFSDYW
+166 NKQVELGWKDYW
-178 EMYKWYVLGT
+178 EMYKWYVLGA

-217 HKTLLDLKNLEKKKF
+217 HKTLLDLKNLEKKKY

>member
-1 MKKNFFK
+1 MKKISKKINILFF
-8 IFNQYIDR
+8 F
-16 QLDKVSPNLK
+16 LLGVL
-26 RFKWPFVAFGVIKKL
+26 AFT
-41 ALLFVF
+41 
-47 VAQCFSAQTLSSN
+47 QTLSSN
-60 LSKEKIA
+60 LSKDKIA
-67 LGEKATFRVTING
+67 LGEKVTFRVSVNNLKG
-80 LEGKDVISKPKNELL
+80 SDVISMPKNELL
-95 PFHLEET
+95 PFHFEET
-102 KDEIN
+102 KDDIT
-107 KTYDQYTRT
+107 KTFDNYSRT
-116 IEFQVFEE
+116 IEFQIFDE
-124 GKFIIPELE
+124 GKYTIPPLE
-133 FSINGAET
+133 FSINGEVL
-141 IKTIPY
+141 KTIPY
-147 EITVYNPVNADDQI
+147 EITVYNPVNADEQI
-161 NDSMN
+161 SDIMN
-166 NKQVDLGFSDYW
+166 NKQVELGWKDYW

-217 HKTLLDLKNLEKKKF
+217 HKTLLDLKNLEKKKY

>member
-1 MKKNFFK
+1 MKKISKKIK
-8 IFNQYIDR
+8 IFFFF
-16 QLDKVSPNLK
+16 LLSVL
-26 RFKWPFVAFGVIKKL
+26 AF
-41 ALLFVF
+41 
-47 VAQCFSAQTLSSN
+47 AQTLSSN

-67 LGEKATFRVTING
+67 LGEKATLRISINNLRG
-80 LEGKDVISKPKNELL
+80 RDVISKPKNELL
-95 PFHLEET
+95 PFHFEET
-102 KDEIN
+102 KDDIT
-107 KTYDQYTRT
+107 KTFDNYSRT
-116 IEFQVFEE
+116 IEFQIFDE
-124 GKFIIPELE
+124 GKYTIPPLE
-133 FSINGAET
+133 FSINGEVL
-141 IKTIPY
+141 KTIPY
-147 EITVYNPVNADDQI
+147 EITVYNPVNADEEISDI
-161 NDSMN
+161 MN
-166 NKQVDLGFSDYW
+166 NKQVELGWKDYW
-178 EMYKWYVLGT
+178 EMYKWYVLGA

-217 HKTLLDLKNLEKKKF
+217 HKTLLDLKNLEKKKY

-295 LVKFAKTFPTKEL
+295 LVKFAKAFPTKEL